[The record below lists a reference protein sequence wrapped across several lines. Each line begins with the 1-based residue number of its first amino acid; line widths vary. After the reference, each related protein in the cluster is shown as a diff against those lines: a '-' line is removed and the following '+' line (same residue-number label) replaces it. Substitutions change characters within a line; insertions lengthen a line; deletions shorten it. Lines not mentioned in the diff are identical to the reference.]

1 MLTEMKNYP
10 RLDLAAD
17 TRLVAGGVRDGLDD
31 SLYIFRT
38 PFGYQRAAEL
48 YRPVG
53 DGPYPAILYLH
64 WYEPQATDSNR
75 SQFEAEAIEFAKL
88 GAVCLAVET
97 LWSDRDFFFKRTQA
111 DDERNSIE
119 EVVNLRRYMDFLLCQ
134 PGVDPGRF
142 ALVGHDFGG
151 MYGALA
157 GALDRRP
164 SHYVIMAATPRF
176 PHWYLYLPKL
186 EGEAREDFI
195 RAMQP
200 IDPITHIADLAP
212 APVLF
217 QFGDDDVHVSLERAE
232 EFFAAAGEPKE
243 KRVYKAG
250 HGLCEEATAER
261 KAWLKEKLGL

>member
-10 RLDLAAD
+10 RLGPSE
-17 TRLVAGGVRDGLDD
+17 TRLVAGGVKDGLED
-31 SLYIFRT
+31 SLHIFQT

-53 DGPYPAILYLH
+53 GGPYPAILYIH
-64 WYEPQATDSNR
+64 WYEPQAPDSNR
-75 SQFEAEAIEFAKL
+75 SQFEAESIEFSKL

-97 LWSDRDFFFKRTQA
+97 LWSDRDFFFKRTQV
-111 DDERNSIE
+111 DDERNSVE
-119 EVVNLRRYMDFLLCQ
+119 EVVNLRRFMDFLLNQ

-157 GALDRRP
+157 GSLDGRP

-176 PHWYLYLPKL
+176 PNWYLYLPKL
-186 EGEAREDFI
+186 EGEAREAYI
-195 RAMQP
+195 QKMAP
-200 IDPITHIADLAP
+200 IDPITHIANLSP
-212 APVLF
+212 APILF
-217 QFGDDDVHVSLERAE
+217 QFGDNDLHVSLERAE
-232 EFFAAAGEPKE
+232 EFFEAAREPKE
-243 KRVYKAG
+243 KRIYSSG
-250 HGLCEEATAER
+250 HGLTEEASADR